1 MILRHL
7 VIALLAV
14 GLGAAEAGA
23 ATTAWREVAGVRVP
37 VLTMPLYVM
46 EFHLWY
52 DAPTGVD
59 GRPGWYHGGANERAD
74 SDSMGPDW
82 MRMRYGVGWPLPGAY
97 ESGDP
102 GIIRWQL
109 QCLKATGVDGVF
121 IQLYADWNHPETF
134 HRLAEFETLLRIA
147 EEVGVKVGIHDEV
160 QFRPARAKD
169 PATFAK
175 RAGTVLAKYAKSPAF
190 LRIDGKP
197 AYAFQW
203 WGQLAS
209 ADFPAMSHAQLQ
221 QVFDDADALAGEH
234 AFWMPFRHESDRKL
248 LALPGYGGGV
258 VMSNCNNQFREV
270 GAQSDRFASIPGWTA
285 DPPGAPLVEGE
296 IDALRKARAEFP
308 AKQLGLWAYPGF
320 DNTTQRASMQSL
332 AWLPRRGGRT
342 LAEAFA
348 AFQDCGCDFVM
359 LSSWNDWEENTA
371 IEPGFM
377 YDGYAGDPYLY
388 CRIVA
393 AAKGREFVP
402 PPLPPKESV
411 DPLMWQR
418 LYGIDRT
425 PPRLSRLRY
434 LPMEPALVVEAV
446 DSGSAVAG
454 VALHEHGDLWWSA
467 AGGGDG
473 LVLAKGPAAADG
485 AIVLG
490 KDQGFDLTI
499 DRARLAGCD
508 SWWVA
513 IEHAGDA
520 SGRLGVAYPAAR
532 ALADDH
538 PGDEHKI
545 RLVGAIT
552 LDGADGWTAGLD
564 LLRLVDAG
572 KDQPLGIR
580 LQAKSGSVRIAR
592 VHLFPATGGAAGR
605 PGLEI
610 SGAAETSQVKSFRLD
625 CPGLQTAPVPG
636 TVYLTVTDAAGNCS
650 PPIPVCGARFGHDLG
665 NRPSE

>member
-1 MILRHL
+1 MHLRPFL
-7 VIALLAV
+7 VALLAA
-14 GLGAAEAGA
+14 LAC
-23 ATTAWREVAGVRVP
+23 ATEPATREVAGVPVP

-46 EFHLWY
+46 EYHLWY
-52 DAPTGVD
+52 DAPTGGD
-59 GRPGWYHGGANERAD
+59 GRPGWYHGGAHELAD

-109 QCLKATGVDGVF
+109 QCLKATGVDGIFV
-121 IQLYADWNHPETF
+121 QLYADWDHPETF
-134 HRLAEFETLLRIA
+134 HRLPQFELLLKTA

-169 PATFAK
+169 PATFAR
-175 RAGTVLAKYAKSPAF
+175 RAGTALAKYAKSPAF

-203 WGQLAS
+203 WGQLKS
-209 ADFPAMSHAQLQ
+209 EDFPAMTHAQLQ
-221 QVFDDADALAGEH
+221 QVFDDADALCGEKC
-234 AFWMPFRHESDRKL
+234 FWMPFRHHADRAL

-258 VMSNCNNQFREV
+258 TMSNCNSQFREV
-270 GAQSDRFASIPGWTA
+270 GAKGDRFASLPGYSA
-285 DPPGAPLVEGE
+285 DPPGAVMVPSE
-296 IDALRKARAEFP
+296 IASFRAARQAAP
-308 AKQLGLWAYPGF
+308 GKKLGLWAYPGF
-320 DNTTQRASMQSL
+320 DNTTQRAAMDSL

-342 LAEAFA
+342 LAEALA
-348 AFQDCGCDFVM
+348 SFQDTGCDFVM

-393 AAKGREFVP
+393 AAKGRDFTP

-425 PPRLSRLRY
+425 PPRVSRLRY
-434 LPMEPALVVEAV
+434 LPMGPAVVVEAI

-454 VALHEHGDLWWSA
+454 VTMKEHGDLWFAA

-473 LVLAKGPAAADG
+473 LTLAKGPAAKDG
-485 AIVLG
+485 SIALAAN
-490 KDQGFDLTI
+490 QSLDLAI

-513 IEHAGDA
+513 VEHAGDA
-520 SGRLGVAYPAAR
+520 RGRLVIGYPAAR
-532 ALADDH
+532 ALADDR
-538 PGDEHKI
+538 PEDERKV
-545 RLVGAIT
+545 RLEGGIN
-552 LDGADGWTAGLD
+552 LDGDAGWTAD
-564 LLRLVDAG
+564 VRLLRLVDAT
-572 KDQPLGIR
+572 KDRPLSIR
-580 LQAKSGSVRIAR
+580 LVAKEGSVRLAR
-592 VHLFPATGGAAGR
+592 IHLFRAAGGKAGT
-605 PGLEI
+605 PGIEI
-610 SGAAETSQVKSFRLD
+610 SGAAETSQVKSYRLD
-625 CPGLQTAPVPG
+625 VPGLQTAPVPG
-636 TVYLTVTDAAGNCS
+636 TVYLDLADAAGNHS
-650 PPIPVCGARFGHDLG
+650 PPQPVCGARFGNDLG
-665 NRPSE
+665 NRP